1 MTDINT
7 TVSNQPQGN
16 PGEGTTP
23 PSSNDTSV
31 FGEYATKA
39 GLGTKFKDTE
49 DLAKGKVHAD
59 AYIEE
64 LKSKLA
70 ATEAQLAASK
80 NAQEVLEEI
89 KQLRTMKADTPAS
102 NGDVDINTL
111 IEQKL
116 SQRAQEQVTV
126 ENKALADKALREKFG
141 SEAKAQLEKTA
152 KDLGVS
158 PSFLIDVAAQSPKAF
173 MAYFDSVPGNTPPVG
188 STGGSINTIALGNS
202 KITDPL
208 SKLKA
213 DTEALGIDR
222 KKNPEAYFKAINSQL
237 T

>member
-1 MTDINT
+1 MTDTNT
-7 TVSNQPQGN
+7 AVGNQSQSN

-23 PSSNDTSV
+23 TSTDNASV

-59 AYIEE
+59 AYIDE
-64 LKSKLA
+64 LKAQLA
-70 ATEAQLAASK
+70 AKDAQLAASK

-126 ENKALADKALREKFG
+126 ENKAQADRALREKFG

-152 KDLGVS
+152 ANLGVS

-173 MAYFDSVPGNTPPVG
+173 MAYFDSTPGNTPPVG
-188 STGGSINTIALGNS
+188 STGGSINTIALGNT

-208 SKLKA
+208 AKLKA